1 MADGGKGSESK
12 STFTEWELALT
23 NLRIRNHF
31 AKKNLEGIQ
40 KLIVKFF
47 SEGKAELGAKTTS
60 DVDALGV
67 GALL

>member
-1 MADGGKGSESK
+1 MEARGRS
-12 STFTEWELALT
+12 FAEWELALT
-23 NLRIRNHF
+23 NLRIRKLF
-31 AKKNLEGIQ
+31 AKENLESIQ
-40 KLIVKFF
+40 NLFVKFF